1 MARVGVDVG
10 GTNTDLVLESERGI
24 HVHKVASTPHDQSE
38 GVLRGLS
45 ELCEMARI
53 RPGDIDLIVHGT
65 TVATNITLE
74 HNGAEVGMLTSRNF
88 RDILHIGRHKRPHNF
103 SLHFEVPWQNR
114 PLVKRR
120 NRIPI
125 TERILPPDGRVETPM
140 DENEV
145 LDAVAVF
152 KRRGIESV
160 VIGFLFSFI
169 NDAHERRAKAIVER
183 EMPGAYVCC
192 SSDVANVIREFERFS
207 TAAMNAF
214 IGPLTTTYLHSLQ
227 SKLADNGF
235 RANLR
240 LIQSNGG
247 ISTVEACS
255 KRAVSILMSG
265 PAGGVI
271 GGRSEGLLCESR
283 NLITVDIGG
292 TSADISTIPDGR
304 IKIMNPRDSYVSGHP
319 ILVPM
324 IDLVTIGAGGGSI
337 AHIDPAGGFHVGP
350 RSAGADPGP
359 ACYGKGGEEPT
370 VTDAQVA
377 LGRMDADKLLGGDLP
392 VDPSLAERA
401 IEAKVARKLN
411 LSVKEAA
418 LGIIRVINSNM
429 ALAIRSSS
437 VARGVDPREFSLVP
451 FGGAGPLHG
460 VALAE
465 AVAARDVIV
474 PVAPGITAAMGL
486 LETDMQYEHA
496 RSLITSLTHV
506 DSDTVRRIDALVT
519 ELVAECRRDLENDG
533 VPPERQQYQRFA
545 ECRYHGQGFELRAD
559 IPEGRGHRDGGEAH
573 HGKLP
578 RPAPPG
584 LQLRVRRR
592 RGGADHGARHR
603 HREGEAAG
611 GGPHR
616 ARERV
621 RHRQRLPLLP
631 SDHLRRRRDRG
642 HPALRPPAAQGR
654 TPHHRSRGPHPAQ
667 LDDSRAA
674 RVPLRGRGAR
684 ESAHPARSLRRSA
697 RDAVT
702 ETANTGQRAPA
713 EARQPKPRSTH
724 HGPAR
729 ARPDHVAGHQRRP
742 GHHRR
747 GDGAH
752 PLPDVVLLD
761 HP

>member
-10 GTNTDLVLESERGI
+10 GTNTDLVLESERGM

-38 GVLRGLS
+38 GVLKGLS

-65 TVATNITLE
+65 TVATNITIE
-74 HNGAEVGMLTSRNF
+74 HKGAEVGMLTTRNF

-125 TERILPPDGRVETPM
+125 TERVLPPDGRIETPL
-140 DENEV
+140 DETEV
-145 LDAVAVF
+145 LNAIAVF
-152 KRRGIESV
+152 KRRGISSV

-169 NDAHERRAKAIVER
+169 NDTHERRAKAIVKR
-183 EMPGAYVCC
+183 EMPSAYVCC
-192 SSDVANVIREFERFS
+192 SADVANVIREFERFS

-214 IGPLTTTYLHSLQ
+214 IGPQTTTYLHNLQ
-227 SKLADNGF
+227 NKLADNGF
-235 RANLR
+235 QANLR

-271 GGRSEGLLCESR
+271 GGRSEGLLCDSR

-359 ACYGKGGEEPT
+359 ACYGKGGDEPT

-401 IEAKVARKLN
+401 IEAKIARKLN

-429 ALAIRSSS
+429 ALAIRSNS

-496 RSLITSLTHV
+496 RSFITSLTKV
-506 DSDTVRRIDALVT
+506 DAESVRRIDALVS
-519 ELVAECRRDLENDG
+519 EMVAECRRDLENDG
-533 VPPERQQYQRFA
+533 VPPERQGYQRFA

-559 IPEGRGHRDGGEAH
+559 IPEGAVTSAVVKRIVENFHSQHRLDYGYAFDDGEVELITIRVIGTEKVKPLEVARIERANGAGIDNAFLYSRPTTFDDGRTVDTPRYDRLQLKAGHRVSGPAVLIQHNSTILVPPEYDCEVSAH
-573 HGKLP
+573 GN
-578 RPAPPG
+578 
-584 LQLRVRRR
+584 
-592 RGGADHGARHR
+592 
-603 HREGEAAG
+603 
-611 GGPHR
+611 
-616 ARERV
+616 
-621 RHRQRLPLLP
+621 LLI
-631 SDHLRRRRDRG
+631 R
-642 HPALRPPAAQGR
+642 
-654 TPHHRSRGPHPAQ
+654 RSRP
-667 LDDSRAA
+667 
-674 RVPLRGRGAR
+674 
-684 ESAHPARSLRRSA
+684 
-697 RDAVT
+697 
-702 ETANTGQRAPA
+702 
-713 EARQPKPRSTH
+713 
-724 HGPAR
+724 
-729 ARPDHVAGHQRRP
+729 
-742 GHHRR
+742 
-747 GDGAH
+747 
-752 PLPDVVLLD
+752 
-761 HP
+761 